1 MMETR
6 TIQQS
11 VENVARTLSIS
22 KEQVMSAIEQASPLK
37 NHSTVANTARLAA
50 FLASDGAATITGA
63 IVNATS
69 GTIID

>member
-1 MMETR
+1 METR

-22 KEQVMSAIEQASPLK
+22 KEQVMSAIEQASLLK

-69 GTIID
+69 GTVID